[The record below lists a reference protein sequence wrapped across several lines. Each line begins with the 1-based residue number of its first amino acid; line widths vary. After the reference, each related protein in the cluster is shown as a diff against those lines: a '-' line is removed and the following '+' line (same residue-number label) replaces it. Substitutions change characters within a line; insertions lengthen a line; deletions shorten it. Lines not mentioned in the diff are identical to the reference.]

1 MRQSVIKLYTIVSE
15 KDLDARQRK
24 LVNQAGTILM
34 SDRKM
39 TAKELLMVQRQL
51 ATIKSD
57 GEDESSDD
65 EQTGSTSEKDKVCI
79 VHYSKVR
86 ELCTKIYSVGQLFFG
101 RLCQGR
107 RDGGGG
113 VFEIIIVK
121 IPDQCENM
129 TYIHS

>member
-57 GEDESSDD
+57 GEDESTDD
-65 EQTGSTSEKDKVCI
+65 ENKDAEVQEDTYDYEQHPIVNDFGHQFVISEKNP
-79 VHYSKVR
+79 
-86 ELCTKIYSVGQLFFG
+86 L
-101 RLCQGR
+101 
-107 RDGGGG
+107 
-113 VFEIIIVK
+113 
-121 IPDQCENM
+121 
-129 TYIHS
+129 